1 MLLKRTI
8 ILAAA
13 LMPLC
18 ESMAQPAIGEALR
31 TGELQIPRPSKGKV
45 PGAAIPSATK
55 PAQPKSDTPIS
66 VAKVSLRGNRSIE
79 TEELRPLL
87 TKLEGRT
94 ITLGELDAACA
105 EITDIYRRRGY
116 FLARAFLPEQDVTDG
131 NLVIEV
137 SEAWLEFIRIDN
149 SSLVT
154 NGSIRRKLSA
164 IEVGDVIQVDKVD
177 EAVAATIL
185 RTRSPRSGCP
195 CGNIPKCDTFAATKS
210 IADPFRHAATH
221 APHPIQCAASNA
233 FSASSF
239 PIGIAFASGA

>member
-105 EITDIYRRRGY
+105 EITDIYR
-116 FLARAFLPEQDVTDG
+116 
-131 NLVIEV
+131 
-137 SEAWLEFIRIDN
+137 
-149 SSLVT
+149 
-154 NGSIRRKLSA
+154 
-164 IEVGDVIQVDKVD
+164 
-177 EAVAATIL
+177 
-185 RTRSPRSGCP
+185 
-195 CGNIPKCDTFAATKS
+195 
-210 IADPFRHAATH
+210 
-221 APHPIQCAASNA
+221 
-233 FSASSF
+233 
-239 PIGIAFASGA
+239 